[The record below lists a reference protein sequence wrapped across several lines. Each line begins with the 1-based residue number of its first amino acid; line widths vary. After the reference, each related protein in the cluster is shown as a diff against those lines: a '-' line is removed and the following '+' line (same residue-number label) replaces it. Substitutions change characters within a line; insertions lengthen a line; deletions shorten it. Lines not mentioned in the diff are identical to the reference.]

1 MTSATNLLLARNEQ
15 TPFIGRR
22 ARYYAITK
30 RIFVTERTL
39 VIEGQHLG
47 LGDDDLGAQLM
58 GSFLRKLWQIDNK
71 PARIIFYNSGVKLLA
86 EGSPVLDAL
95 HGLSAAGVDLIAC
108 GTCVTYFGI
117 KDKVAV
123 GRISDM
129 TEIATELMVSPSV
142 VTI

>member
-1 MTSATNLLLARNEQ
+1 M
-15 TPFIGRR
+15 
-22 ARYYAITK
+22 
-30 RIFVTERTL
+30 TERTL
-39 VIEGQHLG
+39 VVDSQYLG
-47 LGDDDLGAQLM
+47 SGDDDLGTQLM
-58 GSFLRKLWQIDNK
+58 GRFLRKLWQVDNK
-71 PARIIFYNSGVKLLA
+71 PARIIFYNSGVKLLV

-117 KDKVAV
+117 KDKFAI